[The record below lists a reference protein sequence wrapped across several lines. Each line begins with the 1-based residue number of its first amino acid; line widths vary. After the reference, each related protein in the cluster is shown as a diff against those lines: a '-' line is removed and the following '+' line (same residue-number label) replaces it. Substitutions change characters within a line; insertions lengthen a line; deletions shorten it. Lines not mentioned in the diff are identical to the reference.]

1 MQIRLGFISR
11 QTTAKKIKG
20 KLNLASSF
28 SLHLYF
34 CGLEL
39 TILIVTR
46 VSVLSGLDLCI
57 LPIVSS
63 HGLYKHCIYP
73 MC

>member
-1 MQIRLGFISR
+1 MQIGLGFISR
-11 QTTAKKIKG
+11 QTAAKKIKG
-20 KLNLASSF
+20 KLNLTSSF

-39 TILIVTR
+39 TILIVTS

-57 LPIVSS
+57 LPIFSN
-63 HGLYKHCIYP
+63 HGLYKQCIYP